1 MDSPRPNMVEVEV
14 QVTRHKRDVVTPI
27 SRNPGFTE
35 ICDAWRKEYVQI
47 LGTGWG
53 FLFSLLLSR
62 TRRLKSRQVIPVFM
76 SVMLHSLA
84 TARSIEHVTS
94 KIKYYQ

>member
-35 ICDAWRKEYVQI
+35 ICDAWRKEYVQM
-47 LGTGWG
+47 G
-53 FLFSLLLSR
+53 
-62 TRRLKSRQVIPVFM
+62 
-76 SVMLHSLA
+76 
-84 TARSIEHVTS
+84 
-94 KIKYYQ
+94 